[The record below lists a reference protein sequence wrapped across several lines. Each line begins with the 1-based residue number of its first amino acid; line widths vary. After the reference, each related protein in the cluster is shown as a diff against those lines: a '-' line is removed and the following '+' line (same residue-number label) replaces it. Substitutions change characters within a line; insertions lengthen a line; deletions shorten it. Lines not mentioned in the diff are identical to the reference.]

1 MSVPLAAELRP
12 VIGPAAIIVAAA
24 LGLWLGPALPPSLA
38 GLKEAG
44 AYFVLLAA
52 AGMSVWFNRGRAFVA
67 AASLLLAYAGYRIA
81 LDFGAESFTARAV
94 YTAAV
99 LLVPLN
105 ILVALLLPERGVS
118 YHDDYRWLFIVAGE
132 LLLATWIASSGRS
145 ALSGTAWQEML
156 GHWLLRSPHAQL
168 LGTQLLGTQLLGPPL
183 LGRLMFCAA
192 FAAALW
198 RAWPRKDGPLS
209 PIAAGQ
215 AGALAAFFIAC
226 EWAANQAV
234 FGVFTAA
241 AGAILIVTMLQES
254 YRLAFHDELT
264 GLPGRRALQ
273 EAMAGLGPRYVLAM
287 ADVDHFKSFN
297 DTHGH
302 DVGDQVLK
310 LVAARLAGVEGGGR
324 AFRYGGEEFTVLFAD
339 ATLEE
344 AMPHLEAIRASVAA
358 YRMAVRGEQR
368 PKAKEQ
374 GEKLR
379 TQDSEA
385 LQAPEKLLSVTI
397 SIGTAGPG
405 GGATPAQVLRAADEA
420 LYRAKR
426 GGRNRVSK

>member
-1 MSVPLAAELRP
+1 VRVPLAAELRP
-12 VIGPAAIIVAAA
+12 VIAPAAIIVAAA
-24 LGLWLGPALPPSLA
+24 LSLWLGPALPPSLA

-81 LDFGAESFTARAV
+81 LDFGAESFTTRAV

-132 LLLATWIASSGRS
+132 LLLVTWIASSGRS
-145 ALSGTAWQEML
+145 ALSGTAWQEL
-156 GHWLLRSPHAQL
+156 LAHWLLRSPHA
-168 LGTQLLGTQLLGPPL
+168 QLLGPPL

-198 RAWPRKDGPLS
+198 RAWPRKDGLVS

-226 EWAANQAV
+226 EWAPNQAV

-287 ADVDHFKSFN
+287 ADIDHFKSFN

-310 LVAARLAGVEGGGR
+310 LVAARLAEVEGGGR
-324 AFRYGGEEFTVLFAD
+324 AFRYGGEEFTVLFTD
-339 ATLEE
+339 ATLDE
-344 AMPHLEAIRASVAA
+344 ALRHLDALRASVAA
-358 YRMAVRGEQR
+358 YRMAVRGEDR
-368 PKAKEQ
+368 PKAKEL

-379 TQDSEA
+379 TPDAEE
-385 LQAPEKLLSVTI
+385 LQAPEKMLSVTI
-397 SIGTAGPG
+397 SIGAAAPG
-405 GGATPAQVLRAADEA
+405 GGATPGQVLKAADEA

-426 GGRNRVSK
+426 GGRNRVSR